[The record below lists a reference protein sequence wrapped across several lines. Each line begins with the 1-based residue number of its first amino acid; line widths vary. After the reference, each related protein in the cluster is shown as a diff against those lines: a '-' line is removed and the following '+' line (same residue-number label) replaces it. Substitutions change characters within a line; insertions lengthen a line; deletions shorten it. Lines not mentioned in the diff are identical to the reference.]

1 VVLLG
6 FLIGFRR
13 QRFSVSRLCRQPN
26 SHMLMTRF
34 IGTLKHFCLMGV
46 DGEPAVG
53 SARLP
58 SIVYAAY
65 QGMFAVSRLYYARLP
80 LISSSSP
87 SSSPLVVSLNE
98 HESDPSWYSSL
109 SG

>member
-1 VVLLG
+1 MDQRESILERNG
-6 FLIGFRR
+6 QRLI
-13 QRFSVSRLCRQPN
+13 S
-26 SHMLMTRF
+26 RF

-65 QGMFAVSRLYYARLP
+65 QGMFAVSYP
-80 LISSSSP
+80 P
-87 SSSPLVVSLNE
+87 FKD
-98 HESDPSWYSSL
+98 DPC
-109 SG
+109 

>member
-1 VVLLG
+1 MVLLG
-6 FLIGFRR
+6 LLLGFRR
-13 QRFSVSRLCRQPN
+13 QRISVSRDLQGDGQTLIN
-26 SHMLMTRF
+26 RF

-58 SIVYAAY
+58 AIVYAAY
-65 QGMFAVSRLYYARLP
+65 QGMFAVCPSSHYDSLL
-80 LISSSSP
+80 LTHSSSP
-87 SSSPLVVSLNE
+87 SFSPLVGSLNE
-98 HESDPSWYSSL
+98 HESDPSWSSSL

>member
-6 FLIGFRR
+6 LLFGFRR
-13 QRFSVSRLCRQPN
+13 QRISVSPIRVLIN
-26 SHMLMTRF
+26 LILINRF

-58 SIVYAAY
+58 AIVYAAY
-65 QGMFAVSRLYYARLP
+65 QGMFAVCHPIY
-80 LISSSSP
+80 
-87 SSSPLVVSLNE
+87 
-98 HESDPSWYSSL
+98 HER
-109 SG
+109 GVC